1 MRGREN
7 ERELGIGNPENK
19 NPIKMEKA
27 KEFLKLSSE
36 ESESVSRLT
45 IHPHRVGQESSFYE
59 DFALRGIRVDRVEP
73 GFVSCTFRVPPRL
86 TDRTGRLA
94 SGAIANIV
102 DIAGGCVVHV
112 EGLPI
117 NVSVDISIS
126 FLSTAR
132 PDDELEITS
141 RALGQRGG
149 YFGTVVVIRN
159 KTTGETIAEGRHSLF
174 GKHYSKL

>member
-1 MRGREN
+1 MCPNSAVFSEN
-7 ERELGIGNPENK
+7 FHKTQALPSKKILE
-19 NPIKMEKA
+19 
-27 KEFLKLSSE
+27 EF
-36 ESESVSRLT
+36 
-45 IHPHRVGQESSFYE
+45 SFYE
-59 DFALRGIRVDRVEP
+59 DFALGDIWVDQVEP
-73 GFVSCTFRVPPRL
+73 GFVSSTFSVPPRL
-86 TDRTGRLA
+86 TDRTRKLA

-102 DIAGGCVVHV
+102 DIAGGCVVQV
-112 EGLPI
+112 EGLPF
-117 NVSVDISIS
+117 NVSVHISIS

-159 KTTGETIAEGRHSLF
+159 ETTKEIIAEGWHLLF

>member
-1 MRGREN
+1 
-7 ERELGIGNPENK
+7 
-19 NPIKMEKA
+19 MEKA

-59 DFALRGIRVDRVEP
+59 DFAIRGLRVDRVEP
-73 GFVSCTFRVPPRL
+73 GFVACTFRVPPRL
-86 TDRTGRLA
+86 TDRTGKLA
-94 SGAIANIV
+94 SGAIANLV
-102 DIAGGCVVHV
+102 DIVGGCVVHV
-112 EGLPI
+112 EGLPV

-159 KTTGETIAEGRHSLF
+159 KTTGEIIAEGRHSLF